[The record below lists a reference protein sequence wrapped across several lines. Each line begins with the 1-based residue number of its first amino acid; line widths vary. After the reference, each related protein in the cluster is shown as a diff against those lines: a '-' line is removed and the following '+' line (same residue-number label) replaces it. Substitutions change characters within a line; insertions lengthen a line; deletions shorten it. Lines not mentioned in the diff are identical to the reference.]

1 VKAVIAERLGQPWVT
16 AGISDPQPGARDLL
30 VQVEASSVCHTDIRL
45 ATDARFGGTFPRIP
59 GHEFVGRVVEKGRD
73 VQEWDVGDRVGVAWA
88 QRWCGKCRQCLEQS
102 YSFCERGNDVTGGTV
117 DGGHAEYAVVDALA
131 AVPLPVQPPA
141 DQLAPLMC
149 AGYTAYSAL
158 RQARVRPG
166 DRVAVLG
173 IGGVGHLAIQYARG
187 LGATVLAV
195 TRDPSKE
202 PELREL
208 GAAEVLSPDGGAV
221 GAELSR
227 VGGADVAI
235 ITAGSQLEAIY
246 DGLRVGARV
255 ALVAVGDQSLQL
267 QMRAAVLKR
276 LTVIGSSPGSRRL
289 LQELLA
295 FHFAIGAHSEVEQ
308 LSLDAAT
315 EAFARV
321 RDGQARYRVVF
332 TPRL

>member
-1 VKAVIAERLGQPWVT
+1 MKAVIAERLGQPWVT
-16 AGISDPQPGARDLL
+16 ADISDPQPGARDLL

-45 ATDARFGGTFPRIP
+45 ATDARFGGTFPRVP
-59 GHEFVGRVVEKGRD
+59 GHEFVGRVVERGWD
-73 VQEWDVGDRVGVAWA
+73 VQQWEVGDRVGVAWA
-88 QRWCGKCRQCLEQS
+88 QRWCGKCRHCLEQS
-102 YSFCERGNDVTGGTV
+102 YSFCERGNDVSGGTV
-117 DGGHAEYAVVDALA
+117 DGGHAEYAVVDSFA
-131 AVPLPVQPPA
+131 AVPLPVEPPA

-158 RQARVRPG
+158 RQARVHPG

-187 LGATVLAV
+187 LGATVVAV

-202 PELREL
+202 AELHEL
-208 GAAEVLSPDGGAV
+208 GAAEVLSADGGAL

-227 VGGADVAI
+227 MGGVDVAV
-235 ITAGSQLEAIY
+235 ITADGRLEAIF
-246 DGLRVGARV
+246 DGLRIGARV

-267 QMRAAVLKR
+267 QMRSAVFKR

-295 FHFAIGAHSEVEQ
+295 FHFTVGAHSKVER
-308 LSLDAAT
+308 LPLDAAT

-321 RDGQARYRVVF
+321 RDGQARYRIVF
-332 TPRL
+332 IPQL